1 MAIHCLMCDSSDLK
15 YIPQWNN
22 MKNQI
27 VCGDDG
33 NDLNPKVSMVWLW
46 YWGHVITVIALT
58 AAF

>member
-1 MAIHCLMCDSSDLK
+1 MCDSSDLK
-15 YIPQWNN
+15 CIPQWNK

-33 NDLNPKVSMVWLW
+33 NDLNPEVSMTWLW